1 MGIQGLLSF
10 VKEAS
15 EPIHI
20 KKYRGQTVA
29 VDMYCW
35 LHKGAF
41 ACADK
46 LAKGEKTEQYVY
58 YCMKFVEM
66 LDSFGVKPILVF
78 DGCHLPSKKEVEK
91 SRRERRQANFQ
102 KGKQL
107 LREGKTAE
115 ARECFTRCVNITPA
129 MAHEVIKAARKKGM
143 DCIVAPYEADAQLAY
158 FNKTGIVQAVITE
171 DSDLLA
177 FGCKK
182 VVLKVD
188 KYGNGLEID
197 QAQFG
202 KCKQLGDVFTEEKF
216 RYMCILSGCDYLASL
231 HGIGLAKA
239 CKLLRIANNPDII
252 TVIKKMGHYL
262 KNNMTVPEEYIEG
275 FTRANNTFL
284 YQLVVDPIK
293 RKLVPLNPYL
303 DDVDPKSLDYAGHN
317 MGDQTALQ
325 IALGNVDINTMET
338 IDSYNPD
345 TCKPQSAKSRG
356 WNDQATR
363 KLQAP
368 HMHSIWSKNY
378 RPNGNEL
385 LVPKSEISPAKPCTR
400 GIEKVISIKRL
411 KLSSTPKRPREDDS
425 LSDGDLLSQYS
436 FSNSKKTK
444 ETAANCL
451 PQQSPTEERESSL
464 SENHYKSQTSS
475 CKIRN
480 RFATVLKRRNE
491 DAGAVVVPG
500 TRSRFFCSPEE
511 ICASDQQDEVKVIFN
526 EMDSVRNKDL
536 TPISPSRRVTDDA
549 FATPASNSECEKN
562 EEPPE
567 PINNILNTSVAI
579 TEFPSTSRK
588 SFSAF
593 NWSGDIGQKC
603 RMPSPTGGLA
613 ILQQFQRKMDSTQYK
628 WSNISKEATHVIVQS
643 DNQSKLNRMEHS
655 EESKED
661 DCEMTNSSQSL
672 VGISTSSGSL
682 CSGVDS
688 LGSSQKSRKSSDLDE
703 NNDDSTS
710 DDSQTTSPTT
720 ASELPEKIKTIRNR
734 VPGLCRLSRRSSTS
748 STKLKPMGSAKA
760 SGLSKKSIGLQK
772 NKSATND
779 ENNPRVQVTIR
790 DLWKNFGF
798 KMETEKLLP
807 CQKPEPMSPVK
818 DNFQTLTPETD
829 QSILMRSQCSA
840 VQRAIHW

>member
-451 PQQSPTEERESSL
+451 PHL
-464 SENHYKSQTSS
+464 
-475 CKIRN
+475 
-480 RFATVLKRRNE
+480 FW
-491 DAGAVVVPG
+491 
-500 TRSRFFCSPEE
+500 FFCSPEE

-688 LGSSQKSRKSSDLDE
+688 LGSSQKSRKSSDLDVCLLQQQ
-703 NNDDSTS
+703 DY
-710 DDSQTTSPTT
+710 
-720 ASELPEKIKTIRNR
+720 ICI

>member
-411 KLSSTPKRPREDDS
+411 KLSSTPKRPRE
-425 LSDGDLLSQYS
+425 G
-436 FSNSKKTK
+436 NKK
-444 ETAANCL
+444 NCL
-451 PQQSPTEERESSL
+451 AIVIT
-464 SENHYKSQTSS
+464 
-475 CKIRN
+475 
-480 RFATVLKRRNE
+480 
-491 DAGAVVVPG
+491 
-500 TRSRFFCSPEE
+500 
-511 ICASDQQDEVKVIFN
+511 VIFCLKQIAFKICKSCSWTSN
-526 EMDSVRNKDL
+526 YNNHNLTFDSATFVLRGCLKL
-536 TPISPSRRVTDDA
+536 VSSSAPSSMTPSPPSLPSSTASPSLR
-549 FATPASNSECEKN
+549 
-562 EEPPE
+562 
-567 PINNILNTSVAI
+567 
-579 TEFPSTSRK
+579 
-588 SFSAF
+588 
-593 NWSGDIGQKC
+593 G
-603 RMPSPTGGLA
+603 
-613 ILQQFQRKMDSTQYK
+613 
-628 WSNISKEATHVIVQS
+628 
-643 DNQSKLNRMEHS
+643 
-655 EESKED
+655 
-661 DCEMTNSSQSL
+661 
-672 VGISTSSGSL
+672 
-682 CSGVDS
+682 
-688 LGSSQKSRKSSDLDE
+688 
-703 NNDDSTS
+703 
-710 DDSQTTSPTT
+710 
-720 ASELPEKIKTIRNR
+720 
-734 VPGLCRLSRRSSTS
+734 
-748 STKLKPMGSAKA
+748 
-760 SGLSKKSIGLQK
+760 
-772 NKSATND
+772 
-779 ENNPRVQVTIR
+779 
-790 DLWKNFGF
+790 
-798 KMETEKLLP
+798 
-807 CQKPEPMSPVK
+807 
-818 DNFQTLTPETD
+818 
-829 QSILMRSQCSA
+829 
-840 VQRAIHW
+840 